1 MPSLSV
7 NQLVSET
14 RKAMIGK
21 GFSFGVADDI
31 AFAVGHLARYDIA
44 PSAEITHLLHA
55 PLKNTPQPAS
65 HQDDAIITNADS
77 DIADVMAA
85 IDLADAHAV
94 SRLVLVGLLYPQL
107 SLALIALRQSAPT
120 GSWAGQDGALLHHL
134 FTSSPGDITL
144 YRNSFLPEAQSDW
157 PARIDIDQDAY
168 EYLKEFAHH
177 TYVPSSAKSR
187 EAGAG
192 AGLNDND

>member
-1 MPSLSV
+1 MPSLSL

-14 RKAMIGK
+14 RKAMLGK

-44 PSAEITHLLHA
+44 PSAEIIHLLQA
-55 PLKNTPQPAS
+55 PLKNTPQPVS
-65 HQDDAIITNADS
+65 VEDDAIITQSDS

-85 IDLADAHAV
+85 IDLADAYAA
-94 SRLVLVGLLYPQL
+94 SRLVLIGLLYPQL
-107 SLALIALRQSAPT
+107 SLSLIALRQSPPT
-120 GSWAGQDGALLHHL
+120 GSWAGQDGVPLDHF
-134 FTSSPGDITL
+134 FTPSHNDITL

-168 EYLKEFAHH
+168 DLLKEFAHH